1 MKLDLRNNLKKYKRP
16 FLIAG
21 PCSVES
27 EEQVMEVAMAIAVK
41 TKPALLR
48 GGIWK
53 PRTRPDS
60 FEGVG
65 AIGLPW
71 LINAGKKVGIPVT
84 TEVANEKHV
93 EAALEAG
100 VDVLWVGARTTVNP
114 FAVQEIADAI
124 QGTDITVMVKN
135 RSEEH
140 TSELQ
145 SRPHLVCRLL

>member
-1 MKLDLRNNLKKYKRP
+1 MKLDLQNNLKKYRRP

-27 EEQVMEVAMAIAVK
+27 EDQVMAVAKSISEQHQ
-41 TKPALLR
+41 PALLR

-71 LINAGKKVGIPVT
+71 LVNAGKEVGIPVT
-84 TEVANEKHV
+84 TEVANAKHV
-93 EAALEAG
+93 EA
-100 VDVLWVGARTTVNP
+100 
-114 FAVQEIADAI
+114 EIGRA
-124 QGTDITVMVKN
+124 
-135 RSEEH
+135 S
-140 TSELQ
+140 
-145 SRPHLVCRLL
+145 CRERG